1 MAILRHMSKSII
13 DRLLDSQYTQET
25 LRDECWAETQCDSTQ
40 PDSELCPAKLDVEPT
55 PGHDVCTTDEDVE
68 TTASE
73 ADDKED
79 HRLEV
84 PFRGIR
90 EVAEADI
97 AAGCNA
103 AALRSSEDLELYL
116 RRLGGLGH
124 SPLHPPPPRSFARQ
138 AEAIRYLEGLLAQ
151 GVYRLH
157 QLGLFSREFSSS
169 GCRRF
174 LVDTKVGFAL
184 TSAPTS
190 RQWDQVLDKLP
201 QQHLYEVLME
211 TQPCWLY
218 FDLEFPRCVNPN
230 LDPGKVI
237 SAFYDLLNQFCF
249 STFGLTLDTDSL
261 FELDSTTDEKF
272 SKHVIAKRLQT
283 VDGSGLGGQYH
294 FQSLAFPNN
303 AQAGFFVKK
312 FMGFVR
318 QQRLARRRAASLLF
332 ARAKPKQQEEYQ
344 KDPAKDEAPAA
355 EKASAD
361 EAAGSPPS
369 EVPVVDESVYTR
381 NRCFR
386 VLFSSKFGK
395 RRPLLPTWQSTPA
408 VALFESLVAGVPE
421 GTPLFRHPILPPDLQ
436 HKDLRRNC
444 PDTSAH
450 VRPRLSADDV
460 KELPLSE
467 NAALH
472 RYLVELW
479 DDVRFK
485 NEGQAAFT
493 NPTRVQ
499 RSLLMGSGEYM
510 VVSLVNNRFCFKK
523 GASHKSN
530 GIYLVINQKRWVVY
544 QKCHDVADCPDFR
557 SHEFSLPEALRP
569 EGAVPE
575 DAAEN
580 GAVDEDHDPVSQEL
594 LTQIMATPPPL
605 PDELLTPPRLP
616 CYSRL
621 PSRSRSPCRALC
633 RLRRTGLGQKP
644 RRSLQPCLGQ
654 SQPELSDTSPTTPP
668 CIL

>member
-303 AQAGFFVKK
+303 AQAGFLCQEVH
-312 FMGFVR
+312 G
-318 QQRLARRRAASLLF
+318 LCAA
-332 ARAKPKQQEEYQ
+332 
-344 KDPAKDEAPAA
+344 AA
-355 EKASAD
+355 
-361 EAAGSPPS
+361 
-369 EVPVVDESVYTR
+369 
-381 NRCFR
+381 
-386 VLFSSKFGK
+386 FGH
-395 RRPLLPTWQSTPA
+395 S
-408 VALFESLVAGVPE
+408 VALT
-421 GTPLFRHPILPPDLQ
+421 TPL
-436 HKDLRRNC
+436 
-444 PDTSAH
+444 
-450 VRPRLSADDV
+450 
-460 KELPLSE
+460 
-467 NAALH
+467 
-472 RYLVELW
+472 
-479 DDVRFK
+479 
-485 NEGQAAFT
+485 
-493 NPTRVQ
+493 
-499 RSLLMGSGEYM
+499 
-510 VVSLVNNRFCFKK
+510 
-523 GASHKSN
+523 
-530 GIYLVINQKRWVVY
+530 
-544 QKCHDVADCPDFR
+544 
-557 SHEFSLPEALRP
+557 
-569 EGAVPE
+569 
-575 DAAEN
+575 
-580 GAVDEDHDPVSQEL
+580 
-594 LTQIMATPPPL
+594 
-605 PDELLTPPRLP
+605 
-616 CYSRL
+616 SR
-621 PSRSRSPCRALC
+621 
-633 RLRRTGLGQKP
+633 
-644 RRSLQPCLGQ
+644 
-654 SQPELSDTSPTTPP
+654 ELSSA
-668 CIL
+668 C

>member
-1 MAILRHMSKSII
+1 MSKSII

-25 LRDECWAETQCDSTQ
+25 LRDEDCWAETQCDSTQ
-40 PDSELCPAKLDVEPT
+40 PDSELRPAKLWDVEPT

-103 AALRSSEDLELYL
+103 AALRSSEDLELCL

-157 QLGLFSREFSSS
+157 QLGLYSREFSSS

-184 TSAPTS
+184 ESAPS
-190 RQWDQVLDKLP
+190 SQQCDQVFDKLP
-201 QQHLYEVLME
+201 QKHLYEVLME

-218 FDLEFPRCVNPN
+218 FDLEFHRCVNPN

-237 SAFYDLLNQFCF
+237 SAFYDLLNQFCL
-249 STFGLTLDTDSL
+249 STFGLTLDTDNL
-261 FELDSTTDEKF
+261 FELDSTTEEKF

-283 VDGSGLGGQYH
+283 DSGMGGQYH

-312 FMGFVR
+312 FMDFVR
-318 QQRLARRRAASLLF
+318 QQRLARRCAASLLF
-332 ARAKPKQQEEYQ
+332 ARAKPKKQ
-344 KDPAKDEAPAA
+344 KENQKAPAKDEDPAA
-355 EKASAD
+355 ENASAD

-395 RRPLLPTWQSTPA
+395 RRPLLPTWKSTPA

-421 GTPLFRHPILPPDLQ
+421 GTPLFRHPILPPDVQ

-450 VRPRLSADDV
+450 VRPRLTADDV

-479 DDVRFK
+479 DDVRIK
-485 NEGQAAFT
+485 NEGQAAFA

-544 QKCHDVADCPDFR
+544 QKCHDAADCPDFR

-575 DAAEN
+575 DAFEN